1 MASTESN
8 TMSEFTEEYVRPGGV
23 IRVPVEED
31 TVSVKVKYQS
41 EYDTQ
46 TTEEV
51 AQVQKDLCQMISS
64 CDVNDDCSIDLSQN
78 KSVLHLSYIEL
89 EISKD
94 VPPAFKSRQSV
105 DFELRIGQA
114 SGAVIVT
121 HYSLDTTKHRQKRFK
136 EYKSYSSWTTK
147 SIPNESYF
155 PNYWQH
161 KTAGNCLVGCGPVAW
176 AMVFGY
182 YDRRSHNMASSYG
195 TGGKGLYRCG
205 GDGSSGSTACTAP
218 SSSSSGGS
226 RMKEYLEKIAR
237 TLGTWCIS
245 ENGATPAYK
254 MDNIKAFFQV
264 CNQSYV
270 LSHVVIIIIMIQFI
284 CIAPQSIILLSGALH
299 KCTNS
304 S

>member
-1 MASTESN
+1 MASTKSN
-8 TMSEFTEEYVRPGGV
+8 TMSDFTEEYVRPGGV
-23 IRVPVEED
+23 IRVLVEED

-46 TTEEV
+46 TAEEV
-51 AQVQKDLCQMISS
+51 AQVQKALCQMISS
-64 CDVNDDCSIDLSQN
+64 CEVDDDGSIDLTQK

-89 EISKD
+89 EISQD
-94 VPPAFKSRQSV
+94 IAPAFKSRQSV
-105 DFELRIGQA
+105 DFELRVKQA
-114 SGAVIVT
+114 SGAITVR

-161 KTAGNCLVGCGPVAW
+161 KTAGNCYVGCGPVAW

-195 TGGKGLYRCG
+195 TGSEGLYRCG
-205 GDGSSGSTACTAP
+205 SDGSSGTTGCTAP
-218 SSSSSGGS
+218 SSSSSDVS
-226 RMKEYLEKIAR
+226 RMKKYLEKIAK
-237 TLGTWCIS
+237 TLGTWCVFT
-245 ENGATPAYK
+245 NGATPAYK

-264 CNQSYV
+264 CDQPYV
-270 LSHVVIIIIMIQFI
+270 LSH
-284 CIAPQSIILLSGALH
+284 ALSEVNRVGEHPL
-299 KCTNS
+299 
-304 S
+304 